1 MDTFV
6 VRVYRREP
14 RTESARRSHDQVAV
28 TGIVENAA
36 TGARTTFH
44 DTEQLWAVLATGPA
58 TSEPVLANDNDDL
71 FATKGKD
78 HD

>member
-14 RTESARRSHDQVAV
+14 RTEPARRSHDQVAV
-28 TGIVENAA
+28 TGIVENTT

-44 DTEQLWAVLATGPA
+44 DTEQLWTVLATGPA
-58 TSEPVLANDNDDL
+58 TAGPVSANGV
-71 FATKGKD
+71 AKQRKK
-78 HD
+78 